1 MAQLYTYDP
10 SDVSISVGGIHTV
23 SGYVDGTFINIVS
36 NTKPVQT
43 QRAMDGT
50 IERLYTKDEGYT
62 VTVTLAQTSVSNNIL
77 SAIFN
82 IDAVTRMGKFPLIIK
97 DGQGQSVFF
106 AADAWISKPPDVAFG
121 KDMQSR
127 EWQFETAGAALAIAG
142 NGQVSD
148 IPEAVLL
155 GAASLPL
162 LRQFG
167 LI

>member
-23 SGYVDGTFINIVS
+23 SGYVDGTFVNIVN
-36 NTKPVQT
+36 NTKPVET
-43 QRAMDGT
+43 HRAMDGT
-50 IERLYTKDEGYT
+50 TERLYTKDEGYT

-77 SAIFN
+77 SSIYN
-82 IDAVTRMGKFPLIIK
+82 IDKVTRMGKFPLIIK

-106 AADAWISKPPDVAFG
+106 APDAWISKAPDVVFG
-121 KDMQSR
+121 NEMQTR
-127 EWQFETAGAALAIAG
+127 EWQFDTAGAALAIAG
-142 NGQVSD
+142 NGKESEIAD
-148 IPEAVLL
+148 ALL
-155 GAASLPL
+155 IGSAALPL